1 MLSQSPT
8 SYIWAVGDH
17 IFFCSSLTHN
27 SLHNQWNSNIWVP
40 RFNICKTSLRWWLNI
55 VQSSSFCRHPNPS
68 LLENYEYV
76 PSDSRGALFSTHLC
90 SLLSCNAFIHHDW
103 RHIFNVRAKT
113 RTHVHLYVYV
123 CKCTGLG
130 GRGRVSGFKKSLFF
144 VSCIMKFIKGRFI
157 DNLDYSIWP
166 HYKNHHIFFE
176 SQWQQMSLRNWKKV
190 AT

>member
-1 MLSQSPT
+1 MCNLLLSAGIQIQAFWKIMNTHPLT
-8 SYIWAVGDH
+8 LEEP
-17 IFFCSSLTHN
+17 CS
-27 SLHNQWNSNIWVP
+27 
-40 RFNICKTSLRWWLNI
+40 
-55 VQSSSFCRHPNPS
+55 
-68 LLENYEYV
+68 
-76 PSDSRGALFSTHLC
+76 AAHLC

-176 SQWQQMSLRNWKKV
+176 SQWQQMSLRNWKKK
-190 AT
+190 